1 MSITQVKRRVCSRV
15 STYDLTQKKVQLETT
30 LEIVEGSTPAKI
42 NQLSQLFGHSFAV
55 GVRKTF
61 PKVGLHVS
69 NMGIGDTLNF
79 AAPTE
84 LNKDKISFRYNT
96 VASKLN
102 VTICYMSSV
111 FGATF
116 MK

>member
-1 MSITQVKRRVCSRV
+1 M
-15 STYDLTQKKVQLETT
+15 
-30 LEIVEGSTPAKI
+30 EIVGGNTSPGIK
-42 NQLSQLFGHSFAV
+42 QLSQLFGHSFDV

-84 LNKDKISFRYNT
+84 LNTDKISFRYNT